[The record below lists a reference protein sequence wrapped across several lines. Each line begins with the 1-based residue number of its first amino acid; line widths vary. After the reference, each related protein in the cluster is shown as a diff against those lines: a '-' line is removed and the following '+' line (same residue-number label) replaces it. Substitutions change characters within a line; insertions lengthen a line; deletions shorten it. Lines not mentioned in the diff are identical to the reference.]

1 MLGHDAVAQAL
12 VDHGVDTVFG
22 VLGDGNLF
30 IGENLQRQHDVTL
43 VGATHEANAVCM
55 AEGWAKAT
63 GRLGVATV
71 THGPG
76 LTNTITALVEGVK
89 NETPMLL
96 VAGDTPVENEQH
108 LQNLDQHALVVA
120 TGAGFQPVRNVE
132 TIAEDVSTAVRR
144 AHAERRP
151 IVVNVPLNIEWD
163 EVDYEPRPALNSPP
177 VRLAPAPDQLESAL
191 GIIASSARPVIL
203 AGRGAV
209 VSGAREVLIELGD
222 ALGAPL
228 ATSLLGTGFFS
239 DQPFNLGIHG
249 TLSHEIAGET
259 LAMADC
265 LIVFGASLNFFTTD
279 YQSLLAGKRVVHV
292 NLDPSHIDRHATVA
306 SGVVGDATVVA
317 EAMIALLKEAEHQP
331 SSFRTADLEKKL
343 QEFDLSDSYED
354 KSYDGAVDPRTL
366 TRQLDAGLPQDRQ
379 VVVDAGRFMLDALTM
394 SVPNPRDLVTSHG
407 FGAIG
412 LGMSTAIGAAVA
424 HPTRPTVLCIGDG
437 GYMMGGLTELST
449 AVHLGLD
456 LIVIVYNDG
465 SYGAEHIQLVTK
477 GMDPAASLHEWPDFC
492 AVAES
497 MGCDT
502 AKIASLDDIDAAL
515 EVVKNR
521 QPGRPVLIEASTD
534 PDVVSAI
541 YGHHR

>member
-30 IGENLQRQHDVTL
+30 IGENLQRQHGVNL

-177 VRLAPAPDQLESAL
+177 VRLAPDPDQLESAL

-209 VSGAREVLIELGD
+209 LSGAREVLIELGD

-306 SGVVGDATVVA
+306 AGVVGDATVVA

-502 AKIASLDDIDAAL
+502 AKITSLDDIDAAL

>member
-12 VDHGVDTVFG
+12 VDHGVDTVFA

-30 IGENLQRQHDVTL
+30 IGESLERQHGVNL

-63 GRLGVATV
+63 GRLGVASV

-89 NETPMLL
+89 NGTPMVV
-96 VAGDTPVENEQH
+96 VAGDTPIENEQH

-120 TGAGFQPVRNVE
+120 TGAGFQPIRNVD
-132 TIAEDVSTAVRR
+132 TIAEDVSTAIRR
-144 AHAERRP
+144 AHSEHRP
-151 IVVNVPLNIEWD
+151 VVINIPLNIEWD
-163 EVDYEPRPALNSPP
+163 EVDYEPRPALTPTSQ
-177 VRLAPAPDQLESAL
+177 RLAADPDRLETAM
-191 GIIASSARPVIL
+191 GIIASSARPVIV

-209 VSGAREVLIELGD
+209 KSGARDALIRLGD

-228 ATSLLGTGFFS
+228 ATSLLATGFF
-239 DQPFNLGIHG
+239 QGEPFDLGIHG

-259 LAMADC
+259 FAMAAC
-265 LIVFGASLNFFTTD
+265 LVVFGAALNFFTTD
-279 YQSLLAGKRVVHV
+279 YQTLLAGKRVVHV
-292 NLDPSHIDRHATVA
+292 DLNPAHIDRHVTVDA
-306 SGVVGDATVVA
+306 GVVGDATLVA
-317 EAMIALLKEAEHQP
+317 ETMTEMLSAAEHQP
-331 SSFRTADLEKKL
+331 SSFRTTELERKL
-343 QEFDLSDSYED
+343 QEFDPATAFED
-354 KSYDGAVDPRTL
+354 QSYDGAVDPRTL
-366 TRQLDAGLPQDRQ
+366 TRRLDQALPKERQ
-379 VVVDAGRFMLDALTM
+379 VVVDAGRFMLDALTL
-394 SVPNPRDLVTSHG
+394 SVPDPMDLVTSHG

-424 HPTRPTVLCIGDG
+424 RPTLPTVLCIGDG
-437 GYMMGGLTELST
+437 GYMMGGMTELST

-456 LIVIVYNDG
+456 LIVVLYNDG

-477 GMDPAASLHEWPDFC
+477 GMDPSASTHEWPDFC
-492 AVAES
+492 AVAAS

-502 AKIASLDDIDAAL
+502 AKIDSLSDIDAAMDM
-515 EVVKNR
+515 VKNR
-521 QPGRPVLIEASTD
+521 TPGRPVLIEASID
-534 PDVVSAI
+534 PDVVSSI